1 LVKKATKSAKIEIK
15 PKEGANL
22 IFGRHDVNQ
31 VVINDP
37 GLAKYINL
45 EPIFVPHVGAR
56 FANKKFGKYKV
67 NIVERLI
74 NEMMRT
80 ENYTGKK
87 ASSYKVVRDAFELI
101 ERRAKAN
108 PIQVLINAIQNSGP
122 REEVT
127 RLRYGGISVPKAVDT
142 SPARRL
148 DISLRHIAKG
158 AVSSSHKNKKSI
170 ADCLATELMNASKG
184 DMNSFAVAK
193 KEETERVA
201 ISAR

>member
-1 LVKKATKSAKIEIK
+1 MGKKSTKSAKVDIK
-15 PKEGANL
+15 PKEGGNL
-22 IFGRHDVNQ
+22 IFGKYDVSQ
-31 VVINDP
+31 VIINDP

-45 EPIFVPHVGAR
+45 DPIYVLHIGAR
-56 FANKKFGKYKV
+56 YANKQFGKSKI

-87 ASSYKVVRDAFELI
+87 ASAYKVVRDAFGLI
-101 ERRAKAN
+101 EKRAKTN
-108 PIQVLINAIQNSGP
+108 PIQVLIDAIQNSGP

-148 DISLRHIAKG
+148 DISLRHLAKG
-158 AVSSSHKNKKSI
+158 AVNSSHKNKKSI
-170 ADCLATELMNASKG
+170 ADCLATELLNASKG
-184 DMNSFAVAK
+184 DMNSFAIAR